1 MDVTPQIPAGRQIIQ
16 AYGAGGFRIAGTRH
30 DGSVLVFPERTL
42 PWATNAFAGVTIDA
56 LVAVSEAEP
65 KIELLLIGTGPRMMP
80 IPAALRTHFRA
91 LGIMVDAMDT
101 GAACRTYNVLMAEER
116 RIAAALI
123 ALA

>member
-1 MDVTPQIPAGRQIIQ
+1 MDVTPQVPAGRQIIQ
-16 AYGAGGFRIAGTRH
+16 AYGAGGFRVAGTRH

-42 PWATNAFAGVTIDA
+42 PWAVDSFASATAEGLAAV
-56 LVAVSEAEP
+56 VAAEP
-65 KIELLLIGTGPRMMP
+65 KIELLLVGTGSRMMP
-80 IPAALRTHFRA
+80 IPAALRTHFRS

-123 ALA
+123 ALT

>member
-1 MDVTPQIPAGRQIIQ
+1 MDVTPQIAAGRQIIQ

-42 PWATNAFAGVTIDA
+42 PWAANAFADA
-56 LVAVSEAEP
+56 TAEGLAAVAVAEP

-80 IPAALRTHFRA
+80 IPAALRAHFRA
-91 LGIMVDAMDT
+91 LGIMLDAMDT

-116 RIAAALI
+116 RVAAALI
-123 ALA
+123 ALT